1 MSVQNQLYTLKFMT
15 LERFKLA
22 LQTKI
27 LEYLSLTVSCTKKD
41 IDKPIPSSMKAL
53 KIWLAKISLH
63 VQSENH
69 PRNKSTNSTTTIT
82 TITTQCVFTKPSET
96 HISVSINSAFLG
108 HCSLSGEANNATD
121 ISASFFSGNRDRRG
135 LDCLGAFGA
144 SMSSNSP

>member
-27 LEYLSLTVSCTKKD
+27 LEYLSLTDSCTKKD
-41 IDKPIPSSMKAL
+41 TAKPIPSSMKAL

-69 PRNKSTNSTTTIT
+69 PRSPTY
-82 TITTQCVFTKPSET
+82 F
-96 HISVSINSAFLG
+96 
-108 HCSLSGEANNATD
+108 
-121 ISASFFSGNRDRRG
+121 G
-135 LDCLGAFGA
+135 LK
-144 SMSSNSP
+144 